1 MVGYRSEIPAKP
13 TLSGL
18 EAKWSS
24 FWAEA
29 QVYRFE
35 RPGDRGA
42 VFAIDTPPP
51 TVSGSLHVGHVFSY
65 THTDVVARYQRMRG
79 KHVFYPMGWDDNGLP
94 TERRVQDYFHVRC
107 DPSLPYDPA
116 FVAPE
121 PVRSARDRGR
131 PVVSM
136 SRRNF
141 VELCEQLTSADEQ
154 VFEVLWRR
162 LGLSVDWEMTYTTI
176 GPAARRLSQ
185 TAFLRLVRGGA
196 AYQSEAPTMWDVTF
210 QTAVANAELV
220 EKDSPGAYHALRFTV
235 GTEGVVVETTR
246 PELLAACV
254 ALVVDPEDDRYQA
267 LVGQEAVSPLFGVR
281 VPVVA
286 HELVD
291 PSKGTGIAM
300 VCTFGDSTDVV
311 WWRDLSLP
319 IRTIVG
325 RDGRIIP
332 LDFTDIPTA
341 SPERAQQTF
350 DRLVGMTVAA
360 ARAAIVEDLA
370 AECSLLGAPRP
381 IVHPVKFYEKGNRP
395 LEIVS
400 SRQWFIR
407 TLAHRD
413 ELLAR
418 GNELRWRPPYM
429 RFRYEDW
436 VRGLNADWL
445 VSRQR
450 FFGVPIPL
458 WYPLDGLGEPRFD
471 RPILPDEASLPVDPS
486 SDCPPGY
493 ARQDRGR
500 PHGFVG
506 AVDVMDTWATSSLTP
521 QLACG
526 WLDDPELF
534 ALTFPMDLRPQ
545 AHDIIRTWLFCTIVQ
560 SQLQNGALPWRDA
573 ALSGWILDP
582 DRKKMSKSQGNVV
595 TPEHLID
602 EYGSDAVRYW
612 AASGRPGTDT
622 AFDPRQ
628 MKIGRRLA
636 NKLLNAARFVVSLP
650 EPSAVASVSE
660 PLDRAVVR
668 LLSSTVD
675 VATTAMD
682 DFDYTVALE
691 QAERFFWFF
700 CDDYIELV
708 KDRAYGGIADDGADD
723 GAVDSARLTLRV
735 VLDVITRLLAPV
747 MPYTTEE
754 TWSWTHDASVH
765 RAQWPT
771 AKELATA
778 AQDGDREL
786 VGVVTDAIAAVRKA
800 KSTAN
805 VSMRAEVARML
816 VQGPAD
822 RLAQLRAVSGD
833 LRAAGHV
840 RELGFQED
848 AEATALRI
856 TVDI

>member
-1 MVGYRSEIPAKP
+1 
-13 TLSGL
+13 
-18 EAKWSS
+18 
-24 FWAEA
+24 
-29 QVYRFE
+29 
-35 RPGDRGA
+35 
-42 VFAIDTPPP
+42 
-51 TVSGSLHVGHVFSY
+51 
-65 THTDVVARYQRMRG
+65 
-79 KHVFYPMGWDDNGLP
+79 
-94 TERRVQDYFHVRC
+94 
-107 DPSLPYDPA
+107 
-116 FVAPE
+116 
-121 PVRSARDRGR
+121 
-131 PVVSM
+131 
-136 SRRNF
+136 
-141 VELCEQLTSADEQ
+141 
-154 VFEVLWRR
+154 
-162 LGLSVDWEMTYTTI
+162 
-176 GPAARRLSQ
+176 
-185 TAFLRLVRGGA
+185 
-196 AYQSEAPTMWDVTF
+196 
-210 QTAVANAELV
+210 
-220 EKDSPGAYHALRFTV
+220 
-235 GTEGVVVETTR
+235 
-246 PELLAACV
+246 
-254 ALVVDPEDDRYQA
+254 
-267 LVGQEAVSPLFGVR
+267 
-281 VPVVA
+281 
-286 HELVD
+286 
-291 PSKGTGIAM
+291 
-300 VCTFGDSTDVV
+300 
-311 WWRDLSLP
+311 
-319 IRTIVG
+319 
-325 RDGRIIP
+325 
-332 LDFTDIPTA
+332 
-341 SPERAQQTF
+341 
-350 DRLVGMTVAA
+350 
-360 ARAAIVEDLA
+360 
-370 AECSLLGAPRP
+370 
-381 IVHPVKFYEKGNRP
+381 
-395 LEIVS
+395 
-400 SRQWFIR
+400 
-407 TLAHRD
+407 
-413 ELLAR
+413 
-418 GNELRWRPPYM
+418 
-429 RFRYEDW
+429 
-436 VRGLNADWL
+436 
-445 VSRQR
+445 
-450 FFGVPIPL
+450 
-458 WYPLDGLGEPRFD
+458 
-471 RPILPDEASLPVDPS
+471 
-486 SDCPPGY
+486 
-493 ARQDRGR
+493 
-500 PHGFVG
+500 
-506 AVDVMDTWATSSLTP
+506 
-521 QLACG
+521 
-526 WLDDPELF
+526 
-534 ALTFPMDLRPQ
+534 MDLRPQ

-786 VGVVTDAIAAVRKA
+786 VGFVTDAIAAVRKA

>member
-1 MVGYRSEIPAKP
+1 MAGARSEIPDKP

-18 EAKWSS
+18 ETKWSS
-24 FWAEA
+24 LWADA
-29 QVYRFE
+29 HVYRFE
-35 RPGDRGA
+35 RPDDRGA

-94 TERRVQDYFHVRC
+94 TERRVQDYFRVRC

-116 FVAPE
+116 FIAPE
-121 PVRSARDRGR
+121 PVRSSRDRDR
-131 PVVSM
+131 PVVSL

-141 VELCEQLTSADEQ
+141 VELCQRLTVADEQ
-154 VFEVLWRR
+154 VFEALWRQ
-162 LGLSVDWEMTYTTI
+162 LGLSVDWDMTYTTI
-176 GPAARRLSQ
+176 GRAAQRLSQ
-185 TAFLRLVRGGA
+185 TSFIRLVRDGE

-235 GTEGVVVETTR
+235 GREDVVIETTR
-246 PELLAACV
+246 PELLPACV
-254 ALVVDPEDDRYQA
+254 ALVVNPNDERYQA
-267 LVGQEAVSPLFGVR
+267 LVGKEAVSPLFGVR
-281 VPVVA
+281 VPVLA

-300 VCTFGDSTDVV
+300 VCTFGDTTDVV
-311 WWRDLSLP
+311 WWRELSLP

-325 RDGRIIP
+325 RNGRLAP
-332 LDFTDIPTA
+332 LDFADVPTA
-341 SPERAQQTF
+341 FPERAQQIY

-360 ARAAIVEDLA
+360 ARDAIVADLV
-370 AECSLLGAPRP
+370 AEGSLLDTPRP

-418 GNELRWRPPYM
+418 GNELRWHPPHM
-429 RFRYEDW
+429 RSRFQDW

-450 FFGVPIPL
+450 FFGVPIPV
-458 WYPLDGLGEPRFD
+458 WYPLDGQGDPHFD
-471 RPILPDEASLPVDPS
+471 NPLLPHEASLPVDPS

-493 ARQDRGR
+493 APQDRGR
-500 PHGFVG
+500 PNGFVG
-506 AVDVMDTWATSSLTP
+506 DVDVLDTWATSSLTP

-526 WLDDPELF
+526 WSDDPELF

-545 AHDIIRTWLFCTIVQ
+545 AHDIIRTWLFCTVVR
-560 SQLQNGALPWRDA
+560 SQLQYGVLPWRHA

-595 TPEHLID
+595 TPGHLLD
-602 EYGSDAVRYW
+602 EFGSDAVRYW

-622 AFDPRQ
+622 AFDPQQ

-650 EPSAVASVSE
+650 EPSAAARVSQ

-668 LLSSTVD
+668 LLTSTVE

-708 KDRAYGGIADDGADD
+708 KDRAYGGAADGEP
-723 GAVDSARLTLRV
+723 VDSARLTLRT
-735 VLDVITRLLAPV
+735 VLDVLTRLLAPV
-747 MPYTTEE
+747 MPYVTEE
-754 TWSWTHDASVH
+754 TWSWTYDTSVH
-765 RAQWPT
+765 RASWPT
-771 AKELATA
+771 AQELATA
-778 AQDGDREL
+778 APDGDREL
-786 VGVVTDAIAAVRKA
+786 VDLVTEAIAAVRKA

-805 VSMRAEVARML
+805 VSVRAEVARML
-816 VQGPAD
+816 VAGPPIGSPD
-822 RLAQLRAVSGD
+822 CGSSAVTSARRDMSGSWST
-833 LRAAGHV
+833 RRMPRRPVYASP
-840 RELGFQED
+840 
-848 AEATALRI
+848 
-856 TVDI
+856 